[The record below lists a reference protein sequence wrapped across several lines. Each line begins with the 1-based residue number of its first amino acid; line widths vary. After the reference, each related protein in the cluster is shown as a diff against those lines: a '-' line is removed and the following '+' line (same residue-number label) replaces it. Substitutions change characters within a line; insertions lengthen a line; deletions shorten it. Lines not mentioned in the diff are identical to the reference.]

1 MDGKPAVD
9 DGADGTGTDVGT
21 DVADEDPGRRDGGCE
36 RFGPD
41 SEGTARRGPGSIATG
56 PPKGP
61 GNGGEGFGTAAAAAA
76 KVVNLPT

>member
-1 MDGKPAVD
+1 VDGKPAVD
-9 DGADGTGTDVGT
+9 DGAGGTGTDVGA

-41 SEGTARRGPGSIATG
+41 SEGTARLGPGSIG